1 MRILIADDEKRIRTG
16 MSKMITGLNM
26 GVQVVAEAPD
36 GETAL
41 TLAREKKPDVIFVDL
56 NMPFLNGLDFIEQ
69 VKDFL
74 PDVIVVIVTGY
85 DLFEYAQRAV
95 KLHVHDY
102 LLKPV
107 TKQKMEAV
115 LTSVR
120 KLYKVHSP
128 EAPATVSAIVARLM
142 RHIESYYDDP
152 ELTLQG
158 VADVFQ
164 MSPSYLTRLMR
175 QELDMSFVDYL
186 TEVRLNRAIEL
197 MTGEATEVKLYEIA
211 AAVGYTSQHYFSR
224 VFKKKMGVA
233 PLEYKQGRF

>member
-1 MRILIADDEKRIRTG
+1 MKILIADDEKRIRTG

-69 VKDFL
+69 VKVFL

-120 KLYKVHSP
+120 KLHKVHSP

>member
-1 MRILIADDEKRIRTG
+1 MKILIADDEKRIRTG

-41 TLAREKKPDVIFVDL
+41 TLAREKKPDVIFADL

-69 VKDFL
+69 VKVFL

-120 KLYKVHSP
+120 KLHKVHSP